1 MSMNKMLS
9 DEELENIVGGTR
21 DECLEIMQW
30 CNDHGSV
37 HISLPA
43 DGQKLDPAELWKA
56 YNFILDK
63 LHSLNYKNM
72 NLKMPN
78 EFDNLYTL
86 YDPKL
91 GKKVTLSH
99 SEFMNLLNENF

>member
-1 MSMNKMLS
+1 
-9 DEELENIVGGTR
+9 
-21 DECLEIMQW
+21 
-30 CNDHGSV
+30 
-37 HISLPA
+37 
-43 DGQKLDPAELWKA
+43 
-56 YNFILDK
+56 
-63 LHSLNYKNM
+63 
-72 NLKMPN
+72 MPN